1 MRIEIQILVFM
12 NDGVDKM
19 KATEFLIV
27 FEKIQEAMKTKSI
40 RLVDTAEVG
49 EVVTVV
55 VDLEAGLENILVN
68 SEVEEIAI
76 LQQEEIS
83 GMSIEDRIIV
93 EEDTIVTIMDLLEDI
108 EKIEV
113 HSEEVFEVM
122 IADII
127 GMIVILIEAMI
138 ILKKIE
144 KDLFK
149 AIEMKT
155 MIKGTVMTE
164 IHAGQEMNFGNK
176 QEVLEDPVH
185 LEVVAINLKEV
196 IMHKKVDQVM
206 MKTRLVATEVVEAVV
221 NSEADFEN
229 FVVDSEVGEIV
240 AQQEEISGAI
250 ADQIVEEVTET
261 IVDLLVDIGKI
272 VVHPVTV

>member
-1 MRIEIQILVFM
+1 M
-12 NDGVDKM
+12 
-19 KATEFLIV
+19 
-27 FEKIQEAMKTKSI
+27 
-40 RLVDTAEVG
+40 
-49 EVVTVV
+49 VVS
-55 VDLEAGLENILVN
+55 E
-68 SEVEEIAI
+68 EVEETMA
-76 LQQEEIS
+76 QQEEVS
-83 GMSIEDRIIV
+83 GAIEDRTI
-93 EEDTIVTIMDLLEDI
+93 EEITETIVGLLEDI

-155 MIKGTVMTE
+155 MIKGTVMIE
-164 IHAGQEMNFGNK
+164 IHTGQEMNFGNN
-176 QEVLEDPVH
+176 QEVLEDHVH

-206 MKTRLVATEVVEAVV
+206 MKTRLVATEVVKAVV
-221 NSEADFEN
+221 DSEADFEN

-240 AQQEEISGAI
+240 AQQEEISGVI
-250 ADQIVEEVTET
+250 EDQIVEEVTET
-261 IVDLLVDIGKI
+261 IVDLLEDIGKKF
-272 VVHPVTV
+272 TYSK